1 MDKNRKKSEK
11 ENQNE
16 NIICTI
22 EEKEDETMEDLE
34 EMLNDF
40 ENIQCQDESTYEMYV
55 SMDHYDKNYTVK
67 QLQQICDYYSNLGMK
82 MEKGKKKKQD
92 LVCEIVLFE
101 ENEENI
107 EIVSKRKE
115 LWYYIEELKRD
126 TFMKKYVLGF

>member
-34 EMLNDF
+34 EMLYDF
-40 ENIQCQDESTYEMYV
+40 ENIEYHYETDEMYV

-67 QLQQICDYYSNLGMK
+67 QLQQICDYYSTVGMK

-101 ENEENI
+101 ENGENI

-115 LWYYIEELKRD
+115 MWYYIEELKRD
-126 TFMKKYVLGF
+126 TFMKKFILGF

>member
-1 MDKNRKKSEK
+1 MDKNRKEK

-22 EEKEDETMEDLE
+22 EEKEDEIVEDLQ

-55 SMDHYDKNYTVK
+55 SLNHYDKNYTVK
-67 QLQQICDYYSNLGMK
+67 QLQQICDYYSTVGMK

-101 ENEENI
+101 ENGENI

-115 LWYYIEELKRD
+115 MWYYIEELKRD
-126 TFMKKYVLGF
+126 TFMKKFIFGF

>member
-1 MDKNRKKSEK
+1 MNKNRKEK
-11 ENQNE
+11 ENKNE

-40 ENIQCQDESTYEMYV
+40 ENIEYQYETTEEMYV

-67 QLQQICDYYSNLGMK
+67 QLQQICDYYSNVGMK

-92 LVCEIVLFE
+92 LICEIVLFE
-101 ENEENI
+101 ENQENI
-107 EIVSKRKE
+107 EFVLKRKE

>member
-1 MDKNRKKSEK
+1 MKTDKTK
-11 ENQNE
+11 NE

-40 ENIQCQDESTYEMYV
+40 ENIEYQYETTEEMYV

-67 QLQQICDYYSNLGMK
+67 QLQQICDYYSTVGMK

-92 LVCEIVLFE
+92 LICEIVLFE